1 MDCKSVQGLHG
12 GSGIEAGIGL
22 NILSSC
28 RVEKMDDEEKKSGSK
43 RRLKHIE
50 IGFDSDDDE
59 PIGSIFKLR
68 RQTNPKK
75 VKLGLDSGGK
85 TGEKLKSV
93 EARAEKLVGEDE
105 ELGGMDD
112 TLASFRKK
120 LRGPKK
126 DTGSGTAVV
135 RGSNLNVVELKDVEE
150 GRGNRDY
157 GSDVTMDKGL
167 EKKLKRKSKRSKI
180 VSTKKKTGDSV
191 CQRSEGSS
199 LQDQK
204 EMGLW
209 LEKGSNHSS
218 DENLEDSLSAF
229 VRKAQSG
236 LIRRSRTSCSK
247 KKRGPQGMED
257 GLSHRCEGVSED
269 SHAVVVKI
277 PRSSSGSR
285 LMHENLTS
293 KDSLHPV
300 SDRGLVDLGP
310 EKTKTVENLRP
321 GDGSGEVFNH
331 IKKILQSVDPIKGV
345 SSVPGATDDISR
357 SSDDRVDQSSE
368 SIMEDT
374 NHITAL
380 QQPHSHLVAYS
391 NRSIEHQYSESNRLT
406 ERVQEENTVVPCDSN
421 QFCDGDSEEFIH
433 KQMKENSS
441 ASIHKT
447 KLDTQNL
454 KDVLR
459 HCSMGKT
466 TDLVHGAVQKHVA
479 VAKQGG
485 EIHGSDEGQSSVGFN
500 DALTQQHEGVATI
513 YHSSAD
519 QKACSSLSE
528 KGTVAHCFDDNLL
541 KRPHETVSKG
551 THKQIPGNSLEVSLK
566 SPSWN
571 SLPGYVKIEEPS
583 KSETGLD
590 FDKSSQNAEL
600 HSAYSVLNSMKMGGT
615 SSDSDGPNQI
625 PFTSIEEPDCASVDL
640 EKEEDALIPDAG
652 LSSIAPTSA
661 GVHESG
667 FASQMDCREKSVETD
682 HLDESFPLIQKCDSD
697 FHQNQ
702 PSHDASR
709 GDHVPIH
716 DYLSASEEANG
727 ASSPSITPD
736 KNDAYPEDAG
746 SMPDPEIQDNKSSSA
761 QRTLR
766 KPKKHRQ
773 RDMAYEGD
781 ADWEILIH
789 EQSFPQSHLVED
801 TDQPLRTRGKFDSS
815 LNMVSGT
822 DNGGAAAVSVG
833 LKARAVGPVE
843 KIKFK
848 EVLKRKGGLQEYL
861 ECRWV
866 TISKNLMYIC
876 FQCCVSSVWHYCAL
890 GIVLE
895 NSPFSQ

>member
-1 MDCKSVQGLHG
+1 
-12 GSGIEAGIGL
+12 
-22 NILSSC
+22 
-28 RVEKMDDEEKKSGSK
+28 MDDEEKKSGSK

-150 GRGNRDY
+150 GRGIRDY

-209 LEKGSNHSS
+209 LEK
-218 DENLEDSLSAF
+218 
-229 VRKAQSG
+229 
-236 LIRRSRTSCSK
+236 
-247 KKRGPQGMED
+247 
-257 GLSHRCEGVSED
+257 
-269 SHAVVVKI
+269 
-277 PRSSSGSR
+277 
-285 LMHENLTS
+285 
-293 KDSLHPV
+293 
-300 SDRGLVDLGP
+300 
-310 EKTKTVENLRP
+310 
-321 GDGSGEVFNH
+321 
-331 IKKILQSVDPIKGV
+331 
-345 SSVPGATDDISR
+345 
-357 SSDDRVDQSSE
+357 
-368 SIMEDT
+368 
-374 NHITAL
+374 
-380 QQPHSHLVAYS
+380 
-391 NRSIEHQYSESNRLT
+391 
-406 ERVQEENTVVPCDSN
+406 
-421 QFCDGDSEEFIH
+421 
-433 KQMKENSS
+433 
-441 ASIHKT
+441 
-447 KLDTQNL
+447 
-454 KDVLR
+454 
-459 HCSMGKT
+459 
-466 TDLVHGAVQKHVA
+466 
-479 VAKQGG
+479 
-485 EIHGSDEGQSSVGFN
+485 
-500 DALTQQHEGVATI
+500 
-513 YHSSAD
+513 
-519 QKACSSLSE
+519 
-528 KGTVAHCFDDNLL
+528 
-541 KRPHETVSKG
+541 
-551 THKQIPGNSLEVSLK
+551 
-566 SPSWN
+566 
-571 SLPGYVKIEEPS
+571 
-583 KSETGLD
+583 
-590 FDKSSQNAEL
+590 
-600 HSAYSVLNSMKMGGT
+600 GT

-667 FASQMDCREKSVETD
+667 FASQMDCPEKSVETD

-861 ECRWV
+861 ECRNLILGLWGKDMSRILPLADCGV
-866 TISKNLMYIC
+866 ADTPSKDEPPRASLIREIYVFLDHRGYINVGIASEKEKADPDSKHNYKLLKEKTFGEKSGIAIADSEDGVSTLEPSTLVEPKECLADDYQEHGCMDANEFNRKVNLDVSESSCRIDDSGTIPTIAPELMNESCGVESASMDSAKRDHNVQFDSDVRKKIIVVGAGPAGLTAARHLQRHG
-876 FQCCVSSVWHYCAL
+876 FSV
-890 GIVLE
+890 IVLE
-895 NSPFSQ
+895 ARSRIGGRVYTDHSSLSVPVDLGASIITGVEADVDTERRPDPSSLVCAQLGLELTVLNSDCPLYDINLDKPSLDSEKIIVDRKMLERNSSKEEVLSPIERRVMDWHFAHLEYGCAARRASHPFEPGGYGCII